1 MLLEEKELGESMLLG
16 TLAVHYPL
24 SHSLEMSMSRL
35 RYSIIT
41 KTIGTLG
48 LMISI
53 LILQ

>member
-1 MLLEEKELGESMLLG
+1 
-16 TLAVHYPL
+16 
-24 SHSLEMSMSRL
+24 MSMSRL

-53 LILQ
+53 LTLQ